1 VSDSELAVALQE
13 LLDQIDT
20 FEHITFTR
28 DDAQYKSAAAWAYLV
43 ERAKKSLRDYKDDR
57 P

>member
-20 FEHITFTR
+20 FEHITFSR
-28 DDAQYKSAAAWAYLV
+28 DFEPYKAEAGWEYV
-43 ERAKKSLRDYKDDR
+43 WERAKKALRDYRDDR